1 MLIVMLTLLMITGL
15 VLQILNYSFLIRA
28 VLLSEYQIATELG
41 FNGHPCEAIRIL
53 DIDVSLFRT

>member
-1 MLIVMLTLLMITGL
+1 MLIVMLTLLTGL

-28 VLLSEYQIATELG
+28 VVLSEYQIATELG